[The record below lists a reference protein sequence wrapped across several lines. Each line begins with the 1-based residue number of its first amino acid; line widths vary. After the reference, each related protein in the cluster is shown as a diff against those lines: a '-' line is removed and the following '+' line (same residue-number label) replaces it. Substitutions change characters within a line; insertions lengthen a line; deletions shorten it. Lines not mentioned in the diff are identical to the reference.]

1 MVFWNKDV
9 LFCEIHPIFY
19 EISTQKEIVKRHVKN
34 FKEKPPFASSK
45 STDVLPN
52 LVSAHSSKLIKT
64 GKGIDPVLQE
74 NKAHNIELAS
84 SKMNHLIIE
93 PGEEFS
99 FWDIIGRISRL
110 RGFKA
115 GRVIN
120 GDKVE
125 AGLGGGLCNLANS
138 LHLLILHSPLDV
150 TEFHSHSDA
159 LAPDGPVRKP
169 FATGTSVVYNYLDYR
184 FRNNTDQTVQ
194 LLFWCEDGYSYGELR
209 SNTPYEFEYQLV
221 EENHHFKKIGD
232 KFYRFSKIYREK
244 IEKETDN
251 IVEHKLVLDNKSEV
265 MFDYEQIPKDLIRK

>member
-1 MVFWNKDV
+1 MG
-9 LFCEIHPIFY
+9 
-19 EISTQKEIVKRHVKN
+19 Q
-34 FKEKPPFASSK
+34 
-45 STDVLPN
+45 
-52 LVSAHSSKLIKT
+52 
-64 GKGIDPVLQE
+64 
-74 NKAHNIELAS
+74 
-84 SKMNHLIIE
+84 
-93 PGEEFS
+93 
-99 FWDIIGRISRL
+99 
-110 RGFKA
+110 
-115 GRVIN
+115 
-120 GDKVE
+120 
-125 AGLGGGLCNLANS
+125 LG
-138 LHLLILHSPLDV
+138 
-150 TEFHSHSDA
+150 
-159 LAPDGPVRKP
+159 KP